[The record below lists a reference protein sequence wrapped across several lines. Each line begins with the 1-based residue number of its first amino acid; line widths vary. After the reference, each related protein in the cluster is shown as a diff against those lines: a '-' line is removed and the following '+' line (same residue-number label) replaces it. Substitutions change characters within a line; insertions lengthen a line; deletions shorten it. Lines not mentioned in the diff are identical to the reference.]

1 MAFKMKHSSPLN
13 MINKGKGDDTKTQSE
28 PKRMSLA
35 KPVVEGNVKLK

>member
-1 MAFKMKHSSPLN
+1 MAFKFKNSTPFS
-13 MINKGKGDDTKTQSE
+13 MINEGKNDNTKTQSE